1 MSAGRFLRPTH
12 LKEKSMNLHEYQAK
26 ELLAGYGLPVQG
38 GILAHNGE
46 EAAAAYDKLG
56 GKFAVVKA
64 QVHAGGRG
72 KAGGVKVVKS
82 REEAK
87 EVAESLIGTN
97 LVTYQ
102 TDANGQPVNSVLVCE
117 DMYPVQTELYLGA
130 VVDRSTRR
138 VTFMASTEGGV
149 EIEKVAAET
158 PEKIF
163 KVTVDPLVG
172 LQPCQAREVAF
183 QLGLKDKQINE
194 FVKLMTGAYKAFV
207 ENDFALFE
215 VNPLAVRE
223 NGALACVD
231 GKIGIDSNAL
241 YRLPKIAELRDKSQ
255 ENERELKASEFDL
268 NYVALEGNI
277 GCMVNGAGLAMAT
290 MDIIKLKGGQP
301 ANFLDVGGG
310 ATKDRVVE
318 AFKLI
323 LEDKSVKGVL
333 INIFGGIVRCD
344 MIAEAIVAAVKEINV
359 DVPVVVRLEGNNA
372 ELGAKILNESGLKLT
387 SADGLNDAAEKIVAA
402 VNA

>member
-138 VTFMASTEGGV
+138 ITFMASTEGGV

-158 PEKIF
+158 PERIF

-323 LEDKSVKGVL
+323 LEDKSVQGVL

-359 DVPVVVRLEGNNA
+359 NVPVVVRLEGNNA